1 MRVPDPPQ
9 RNQKVVLG
17 IMKCG
22 ALLRLAQTLA
32 ADLVDLMQAAS
43 CPAESKQAGVLTHA
57 ESDKSTLLFR
67 NM

>member
-1 MRVPDPPQ
+1 
-9 RNQKVVLG
+9 
-17 IMKCG
+17 MKCG

-57 ESDKSTLLFR
+57 ESDKSRLLFR